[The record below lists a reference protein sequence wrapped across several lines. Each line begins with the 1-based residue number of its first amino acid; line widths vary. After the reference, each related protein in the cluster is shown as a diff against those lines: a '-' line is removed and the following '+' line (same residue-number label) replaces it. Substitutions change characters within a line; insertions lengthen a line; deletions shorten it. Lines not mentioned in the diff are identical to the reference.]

1 MILKIVRVFI
11 LILIRF
17 LDRDIEFSDFLLD
30 AKLYKENFENILVDD
45 ISYKT
50 SAGAKPLRIR
60 FNKIDGFIKIHN
72 NIWYLVLFDYSYC
85 DKICDRIKYLIRES
99 SGITDSIN
107 HNFGNNR
114 IDSYN
119 FLLIEKILT
128 FHNDLILF
136 KSVANK
142 NKNEYY

>member
-50 SAGAKPLRIR
+50 SAGAKPLLIR
-60 FNKIDGFIKIHN
+60 FNKIDGFIKIN
-72 NIWYLVLFDYSYC
+72 EKIKYC
-85 DKICDRIKYLIRES
+85 DKIKYLVSEK

-107 HNFGNNR
+107 HNFARIR
-114 IDSYN
+114 ID
-119 FLLIEKILT
+119 
-128 FHNDLILF
+128 
-136 KSVANK
+136 
-142 NKNEYY
+142 

>member
-60 FNKIDGFIKIHN
+60 FNKIDGFIKIHDK
-72 NIWYLVLFDYSYC
+72 IRHLVLFDYSDC
-85 DKICDRIKYLIRES
+85 DKICDKIR
-99 SGITDSIN
+99 
-107 HNFGNNR
+107 
-114 IDSYN
+114 
-119 FLLIEKILT
+119 
-128 FHNDLILF
+128 
-136 KSVANK
+136 
-142 NKNEYY
+142 